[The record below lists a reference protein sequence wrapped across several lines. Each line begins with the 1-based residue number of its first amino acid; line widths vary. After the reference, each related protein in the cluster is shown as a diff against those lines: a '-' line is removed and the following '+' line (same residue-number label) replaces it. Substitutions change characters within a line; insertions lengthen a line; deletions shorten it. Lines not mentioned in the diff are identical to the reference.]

1 MGEKHVVPE
10 PPNWYRTTF
19 PILGELSGTL
29 GSVLWQYARHL
40 RDWCDCAPDER
51 ATLFPPET
59 PGVRAK
65 RAEAKRE
72 APELAPALDRFGV
85 LMAAPLAGPAGD
97 VAEACRE
104 VAEWAKG
111 NAT

>member
-19 PILGELSGTL
+19 PILGELPGTL

-59 PGVRAK
+59 PGVRAMSFS
-65 RAEAKRE
+65 AENAVF
-72 APELAPALDRFGV
+72 LF
-85 LMAAPLAGPAGD
+85 LMALARTLGRLPRPD
-97 VAEACRE
+97 VIP
-104 VAEWAKG
+104 
-111 NAT
+111 